1 MIKGYETKD
10 IKTSET
16 KETPVV
22 REQGVIFQEGE
33 LWCFAWGKG
42 QENFTS
48 KKYAEIALKR
58 LSK

>member
-48 KKYAEIALKR
+48 KK
-58 LSK
+58 